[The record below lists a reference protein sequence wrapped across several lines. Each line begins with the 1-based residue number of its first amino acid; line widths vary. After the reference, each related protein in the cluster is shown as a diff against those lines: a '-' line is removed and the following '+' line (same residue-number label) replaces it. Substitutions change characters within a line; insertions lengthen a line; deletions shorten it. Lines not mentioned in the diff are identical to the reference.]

1 MTLPIIIGICNS
13 PRLFM
18 IWLRRFISIPLILLL
33 ILFFQISATTHF
45 AASNLITAQFY
56 LDNLASS
63 SVYSFLLNDVPLSVL
78 DETRSNSDQP
88 DISVALNTLDMSDKQ
103 IVDSLNRIVT
113 PTWLQETVE
122 SQVNDVG
129 NYLTNDVD
137 EFTISISIS
146 DQTKQASEELK
157 SLVRNSNLHDFI
169 IDSQIKPLTTKA
181 VQEEWPL
188 GIRVSEDRLLVA
200 IKAVA
205 TKQWVSKQA
214 DNALDEIIPYL
225 VGEED
230 YFSFLVLFDDRIKIA
245 SSEFKSILRETDYYN
260 LVYSELVSPV
270 VKSAIGDITVLPHEV
285 ELSESEINDILK
297 TVAPP
302 EWVEVQAEYAID
314 ELVAYLVGDKETL
327 NFSIDISE
335 NKELAVDSFI
345 AIAIEKFDEK
355 LELLPDCSEQ
365 DLVTLLTSGN
375 VNTLT
380 CYPSESGMRSR
391 IKNLTDQYRTD
402 VLNSVRPRIIDSI
415 PDEIELNES
424 ILEKQS
430 ISGGS
435 VSETLIEIRKLIVDG
450 WEFTDED
457 LETMLIN
464 SGGEKSWEQFQQV
477 RTIISNGI
485 NYSNSDLEEDLI
497 KSGNEQSIETIGL
510 SRKYLGI
517 AQNLKFFVY
526 APSTLLAI
534 IIGLIGANTWSA
546 RLAWSSSAVIV
557 ASFVVWLVWG
567 PIFNSTVLP
576 VIEAEL
582 TSVGKTSLE
591 NIDQYNQT
599 SSLVIAKIQEILV
612 LTTKSLTEGI
622 AKSGLATMFISFA
635 VLGITIVWDIL
646 GRQNNLF
653 HVSVS
658 DKIIGY
664 LAPKGSYAVSKL
676 TGRE

>member
-1 MTLPIIIGICNS
+1 
-13 PRLFM
+13 M
-18 IWLRRFISIPLILLL
+18 IWLRRLISIPLIFLL

-45 AASNLITAQFY
+45 AASNLIAARFY

-63 SVYSFLLNDVPLSVL
+63 SAYSFLLNDVPISVL
-78 DETRSNSDQP
+78 EETRSNSDQP
-88 DISVALNTLDMSDKQ
+88 DISMALNTLDMSDKQ

-129 NYLTNDVD
+129 NYLTNNVD
-137 EFTISISIS
+137 EFTIDISIR

-157 SLVRNSNLHDFI
+157 SLIRNSNLHDFI
-169 IDSQIKPLTTKA
+169 MDSQIKPLTANT

-188 GIRVSEDRLLVA
+188 GIKVSEERLLIA

-230 YFSFLVLFDDRIKIA
+230 NFSFLVLFDDRIKIA
-245 SSEFKSILRETDYYN
+245 SSEFKSILSETDYYN

-270 VKSAIGDITVLPHEV
+270 IKSAIGEITVLPHEV

-302 EWVEVQAEYAID
+302 EWVEEQAEYAID
-314 ELVAYLVGDKETL
+314 ELVEYLVGDKETL

-335 NKELAVDSFI
+335 NKELAVDSLV
-345 AIAIEKFDEK
+345 AMAIEKFDEK

-365 DLVTLLTSGN
+365 DLMTLLTSSN
-375 VNTLT
+375 LNTLT

-391 IKNLTDQYRTD
+391 IKDLTDQYRTD
-402 VLNSVRPRIIDSI
+402 ILNSIRPRIIDSI
-415 PDEIELNES
+415 PDEIELNEN

-430 ISGGS
+430 IAGGA
-435 VSETLIEIRKLIVDG
+435 VSETLIEIRELIVDG

-464 SGGEKSWEQFQQV
+464 LGGEKSWEQFQQI
-477 RTIISNGI
+477 RNIISNGI
-485 NYSNSDLEEDLI
+485 NYSNYDLEEDLI
-497 KSGNEQSIETIGL
+497 ESGNDQSIETIGL

-526 APSTLLAI
+526 APSILLAI

-546 RLAWSSSAVIV
+546 RLTWSSSAVII

-567 PIFNSTVLP
+567 PIFNSVALP
-576 VIEAEL
+576 IIETEL
-582 TSVGKTSLE
+582 TSVGQTSLE
-591 NIDQYNQT
+591 NIDQYNRT
-599 SSLVIAKIQEILV
+599 SSLVIEKIQEILV
-612 LTTKSLTEGI
+612 MTTNSLTDGI
-622 AKSGLATMFISFA
+622 AISGLSTMFISFI
-635 VLGITIVWDIL
+635 VLGITIIWDIL
-646 GRQNNLF
+646 GRQNNLLP
-653 HVSVS
+653 VSVS
-658 DKIIGY
+658 DSIIGY
-664 LAPKGSYAVSKL
+664 LAPKSSYALTKL
-676 TGRE
+676 TGRR

>member
-1 MTLPIIIGICNS
+1 
-13 PRLFM
+13 M

-56 LDNLASS
+56 LDNLSSS
-63 SVYSFLLNDVPLSVL
+63 SVYSFLLNEVPLSTL
-78 DETRSNSDQP
+78 EETRSNSDQP
-88 DISVALNTLDMSDKQ
+88 DISMALNTLDMSDKQ

-129 NYLTNDVD
+129 NYLTNNVD
-137 EFTISISIS
+137 EFTIDISIS

-157 SLVRNSNLHDFI
+157 SLIRNSNLHDFI
-169 IDSQIKPLTTKA
+169 IDSQIKPLTENT

-188 GIRVSEDRLLVA
+188 GIKVSEERLLIA

-230 YFSFLVLFDDRIKIA
+230 NFSFLVLFDDRIKIA
-245 SSEFKSILRETDYYN
+245 SSEFKSILGETDYYN

-270 VKSAIGDITVLPHEV
+270 IKSAIGEITVLPHEV

-302 EWVEVQAEYAID
+302 EWVEEQAEYAID
-314 ELVAYLVGDKETL
+314 ELVEYLVGDKETL

-335 NKELAVDSFI
+335 NKELAVDSLV
-345 AIAIEKFDEK
+345 AMAIEKFDEK

-365 DLVTLLTSGN
+365 DLMTLLTSSN
-375 VNTLT
+375 LNTLT

-391 IKNLTDQYRTD
+391 IKDLTDQYRTD
-402 VLNSVRPRIIDSI
+402 VLNSIRPRIIDSI
-415 PDEIELNES
+415 PDEIELNEN

-430 ISGGS
+430 IAGGA
-435 VSETLIEIRKLIVDG
+435 VSETLIEIRELIVDG

-464 SGGEKSWEQFQQV
+464 LGGEKSWEQFQQV

-485 NYSNSDLEEDLI
+485 NYSNYDLEEDLI
-497 KSGNEQSIETIGL
+497 ESGNDQSIETIGL

-526 APSTLLAI
+526 APSILLAI

-546 RLAWSSSAVIV
+546 RLTWSSSAVII

-567 PIFNSTVLP
+567 PIFNSVALP
-576 VIEAEL
+576 IIETEL
-582 TSVGKTSLE
+582 TSVGQTSLE
-591 NIDQYNQT
+591 NIDQYNRT
-599 SSLVIAKIQEILV
+599 SSLLIEKIQEILV
-612 LTTKSLTEGI
+612 VTTNSLTKGI
-622 AKSGLATMFISFA
+622 AISGLATMFISFI
-635 VLGITIVWDIL
+635 VLGITIMWDIL

-653 HVSVS
+653 PVSVS
-658 DKIIGY
+658 DSIVGY
-664 LAPKGSYAVSKL
+664 LAPKSSYALTKL
-676 TGRE
+676 TGRR

>member
-1 MTLPIIIGICNS
+1 
-13 PRLFM
+13 M
-18 IWLRRFISIPLILLL
+18 IWLRRFISISLTLLL

-146 DQTKQASEELK
+146 DQTKQASKELK
-157 SLVRNSNLHDFI
+157 SLIRNSNLHDFI
-169 IDSQIKPLTTKA
+169 IDSQIKPLTANT

-188 GIRVSEDRLLVA
+188 GIKVSEDRLLVA

-302 EWVEVQAEYAID
+302 EWVEEQAEYAID

-402 VLNSVRPRIIDSI
+402 VLNSIRPRIIDSI
-415 PDEIELNES
+415 PDEIELSES

-464 SGGEKSWEQFQQV
+464 SGGEKSWEKLQQV
-477 RTIISNGI
+477 RTII
-485 NYSNSDLEEDLI
+485 
-497 KSGNEQSIETIGL
+497 
-510 SRKYLGI
+510 
-517 AQNLKFFVY
+517 
-526 APSTLLAI
+526 
-534 IIGLIGANTWSA
+534 
-546 RLAWSSSAVIV
+546 
-557 ASFVVWLVWG
+557 
-567 PIFNSTVLP
+567 
-576 VIEAEL
+576 
-582 TSVGKTSLE
+582 
-591 NIDQYNQT
+591 
-599 SSLVIAKIQEILV
+599 
-612 LTTKSLTEGI
+612 
-622 AKSGLATMFISFA
+622 
-635 VLGITIVWDIL
+635 
-646 GRQNNLF
+646 
-653 HVSVS
+653 
-658 DKIIGY
+658 
-664 LAPKGSYAVSKL
+664 
-676 TGRE
+676 

>member
-1 MTLPIIIGICNS
+1 
-13 PRLFM
+13 M

-45 AASNLITAQFY
+45 AASNLITAPFY

-63 SVYSFLLNDVPLSVL
+63 SVYSFLLNEVPLSTL
-78 DETRSNSDQP
+78 EETRSNSDQP
-88 DISVALNTLDMSDKQ
+88 DISMALNTLDMSDKQ

-129 NYLTNDVD
+129 NYLTNNVD
-137 EFTISISIS
+137 EFTIDISIR

-157 SLVRNSNLHDFI
+157 SLIRNSNLHDFI
-169 IDSQIKPLTTKA
+169 MDSQIKPLTANT
-181 VQEEWPL
+181 VQKEWPL
-188 GIRVSEDRLLVA
+188 GIKVSEERLLIA

-230 YFSFLVLFDDRIKIA
+230 NFSFLVLFDDRIKIA

-260 LVYSELVSPV
+260 LVYSELISPV
-270 VKSAIGDITVLPHEV
+270 IKSAIGEITVLPHQV

-302 EWVEVQAEYAID
+302 EWVKEQAEYAID
-314 ELVAYLVGDKETL
+314 ELVEYLVGDKETL

-335 NKELAVDSFI
+335 NKELAVDSLVTM
-345 AIAIEKFDEK
+345 AIEKFDKK

-365 DLVTLLTSGN
+365 DLMTLLTSSN
-375 VNTLT
+375 LNTLT

-402 VLNSVRPRIIDSI
+402 VLNSIRPRIIDSI
-415 PDEIELNES
+415 PDEIELNEN

-430 ISGGS
+430 IAGGT
-435 VSETLIEIRKLIVDG
+435 VSEALIEIRELIVDG
-450 WEFTDED
+450 WEFTDQD

-464 SGGEKSWEQFQQV
+464 LGGEKSWEQFQQV

-485 NYSNSDLEEDLI
+485 NYSNYDLEEDLI
-497 KSGNEQSIETIGL
+497 ESGNDQSIETIGL

-526 APSTLLAI
+526 APSILLAI
-534 IIGLIGANTWSA
+534 VIGLIGANTWSA
-546 RLAWSSSAVIV
+546 RLAWSSSAVII

-567 PIFNSTVLP
+567 PIFNSVALP
-576 VIEAEL
+576 IIETEL
-582 TSVGKTSLE
+582 ISVGRTSLE
-591 NIDQYNQT
+591 NIDQYNRT
-599 SSLVIAKIQEILV
+599 SSLLIEKIQEILIV
-612 LTTKSLTEGI
+612 TTNSLTEGI
-622 AKSGLATMFISFA
+622 AISGLTTMFISFI
-635 VLGITIVWDIL
+635 VLGITIIWDIL

-653 HVSVS
+653 PVSVS
-658 DKIIGY
+658 NRIVGS
-664 LAPKGSYAVSKL
+664 LAPKGAYALTKL
-676 TGRE
+676 TGRQ

>member
-1 MTLPIIIGICNS
+1 
-13 PRLFM
+13 M

-88 DISVALNTLDMSDKQ
+88 DISMALNTLDMSDKQ

-129 NYLTNDVD
+129 NYLTNNVD
-137 EFTISISIS
+137 EFTIDISIS

-157 SLVRNSNLHDFI
+157 SLIRNSNLHDFI
-169 IDSQIKPLTTKA
+169 MDSQIKPLTANT

-188 GIRVSEDRLLVA
+188 GIKVSEERLLIA

-230 YFSFLVLFDDRIKIA
+230 NFSFLVLFDDRIKIA
-245 SSEFKSILRETDYYN
+245 SSEFKSILSETDYYN

-270 VKSAIGDITVLPHEV
+270 IKSAIGEITVLPHQV

-302 EWVEVQAEYAID
+302 EWVEEQAEYAID
-314 ELVAYLVGDKETL
+314 ELVEYLVGDKETL

-335 NKELAVDSFI
+335 NKELAVDSLV
-345 AIAIEKFDEK
+345 AMAIEKFDEK

-365 DLVTLLTSGN
+365 DLMTLLTSSN
-375 VNTLT
+375 LNTLT

-391 IKNLTDQYRTD
+391 IKDLTDQYRTD
-402 VLNSVRPRIIDSI
+402 VLNSIRPRIIDSI
-415 PDEIELNES
+415 PDEIELNEN

-430 ISGGS
+430 IAGGA
-435 VSETLIEIRKLIVDG
+435 VSETLIEIRELIVDG

-464 SGGEKSWEQFQQV
+464 LGGEKSWEQFQQV

-485 NYSNSDLEEDLI
+485 NYSNYDLEEDLI
-497 KSGNEQSIETIGL
+497 ESGNDQSIETIGL

-526 APSTLLAI
+526 APSILLAI

-546 RLAWSSSAVIV
+546 RLTWSSSAVII

-567 PIFNSTVLP
+567 PIFNSVALP
-576 VIEAEL
+576 IIETEL
-582 TSVGKTSLE
+582 ASVGQTSLE
-591 NIDQYNQT
+591 NIDQYNRT
-599 SSLVIAKIQEILV
+599 SSLLIEKIQEILV
-612 LTTKSLTEGI
+612 VTTNSLTKGI
-622 AKSGLATMFISFA
+622 AISGLATMFISFI
-635 VLGITIVWDIL
+635 VLGITIMWDIL

-653 HVSVS
+653 PVSVS
-658 DKIIGY
+658 DRIVGY
-664 LAPKGSYAVSKL
+664 LAPKSSYALTKL
-676 TGRE
+676 TGRR